1 MSGDFKFIQILFTVY
16 FQYYL
21 RDPKYASVLDIPKF
35 IIMMAWPKL
44 AKLMG
49 ITFLDKKCTEFFM
62 NIVRTTMEN
71 RRFVYL
77 SGTRIV

>member
-1 MSGDFKFIQILFTVY
+1 MLNTLFIIAYLQY
-16 FQYYL
+16 FL

-44 AKLMG
+44 AKLTG